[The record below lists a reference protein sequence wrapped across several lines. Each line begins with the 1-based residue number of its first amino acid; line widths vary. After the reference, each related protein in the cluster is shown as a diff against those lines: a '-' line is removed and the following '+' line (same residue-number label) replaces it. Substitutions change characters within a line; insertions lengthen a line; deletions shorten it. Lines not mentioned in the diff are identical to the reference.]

1 MLLNIVVPS
10 HCVQE
15 DEEVLTWSS
24 ANSSKYSC
32 GQISGLTDRD
42 CPTCSLTTQ
51 ESAKLEGKFPPI
63 SDANLSIFMFA
74 FPPWTHSKT
83 GHVSFM
89 R

>member
-1 MLLNIVVPS
+1 MLFNIVVPS
-10 HCVQE
+10 QE

-42 CPTCSLTTQ
+42 CPTCSLTTK
-51 ESAKLEGKFPPI
+51 ESAKLARKIPSNIG
-63 SDANLSIFMFA
+63 
-74 FPPWTHSKT
+74 
-83 GHVSFM
+83 